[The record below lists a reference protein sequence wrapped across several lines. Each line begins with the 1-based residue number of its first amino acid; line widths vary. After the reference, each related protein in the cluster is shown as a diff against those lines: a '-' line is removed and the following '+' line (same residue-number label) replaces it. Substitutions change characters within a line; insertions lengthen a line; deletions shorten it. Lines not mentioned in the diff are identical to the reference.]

1 MIVNMIKII
10 VTAIYRYTFLILHT
24 HIYKHEVLFINM
36 KFSVYRYKQLLW
48 LRAIIIT
55 SELISHHGKDSHSCC
70 VGRLERVMQD
80 AIKTYLFTIV
90 SKEQS
95 WSSLRELYSS
105 LQVRRW
111 SSIMILEIFLK
122 QFTQVPG
129 PRCQGQAAFWVG
141 MHDLSWA
148 PALHMNVD
156 SEKFCQIHS
165 ASLRISV
172 SLTSF
177 QPIKQGYLQTSP
189 QSLKQCARQLQA
201 LKPSSGQF
209 SVSACTCVHTHTHT
223 HTHTRLVFSWISV
236 FSIAEEE
243 LPSSREDIDH
253 SCRSL
258 CTEGSSEELAVS
270 ELWGGIIS
278 LLRSYGTKLLFASF
292 CLALY

>member
-1 MIVNMIKII
+1 M
-10 VTAIYRYTFLILHT
+10 
-24 HIYKHEVLFINM
+24 
-36 KFSVYRYKQLLW
+36 YRYKQLLW

-70 VGRLERVMQD
+70 VGSLERVMQD

-90 SKEQS
+90 SNEQS
-95 WSSLRELYSS
+95 WSSLRELHSS
-105 LQVRRW
+105 LQVRWW

-122 QFTQVPG
+122 QFTQLPG

-141 MHDLSWA
+141 MHDMSWA

-156 SEKFCQIHS
+156 SEQLCQTHT
-165 ASLRISV
+165 APLRIPV

-177 QPIKQGYLQTSP
+177 LPIKQGYLQTSP

-201 LKPSSGQF
+201 LKPLSGQF
-209 SVSACTCVHTHTHT
+209 SVSVHTCVHTHTHT
-223 HTHTRLVFSWISV
+223 HTRLEFSWIYV

-253 SCRSL
+253 SCHSL
-258 CTEGSSEELAVS
+258 CTQGSSEELAVS
-270 ELWGGIIS
+270 ELWSPHPCCGGITS

-292 CLALY
+292 FLALY

>member
-24 HIYKHEVLFINM
+24 HTHTYINIYKHEVLFINM
-36 KFSVYRYKQLLW
+36 KFSVYWYKQLLW

-55 SELISHHGKDSHSCC
+55 SELLSHHGKDSHGCC
-70 VGRLERVMQD
+70 VGSLERVIQD
-80 AIKTYLFTIV
+80 AIKSYLFTIV

-95 WSSLRELYSS
+95 WSSLRELHSS

-141 MHDLSWA
+141 MHDMSWA

-156 SEKFCQIHS
+156 SEQFCQTHS

-177 QPIKQGYLQTSP
+177 LPIKQGYLQTS
-189 QSLKQCARQLQA
+189 L
-201 LKPSSGQF
+201 
-209 SVSACTCVHTHTHT
+209 
-223 HTHTRLVFSWISV
+223 
-236 FSIAEEE
+236 
-243 LPSSREDIDH
+243 
-253 SCRSL
+253 
-258 CTEGSSEELAVS
+258 
-270 ELWGGIIS
+270 
-278 LLRSYGTKLLFASF
+278 
-292 CLALY
+292 

>member
-223 HTHTRLVFSWISV
+223 HTHTTCILRNIR
-236 FSIAEEE
+236 IQ
-243 LPSSREDIDH
+243 H
-253 SCRSL
+253 C
-258 CTEGSSEELAVS
+258 
-270 ELWGGIIS
+270 WGG
-278 LLRSYGTKLLFASF
+278 TA
-292 CLALY
+292 